1 MDIFNI
7 GILGG
12 KKGTGTENSSKS
24 VADKQLSVPED
35 LSVMESKVPV
45 GYQTSSVV
53 AKPISSHTSSV
64 VKEDATDNSVKSEV
78 TVTEVKEKSQRAP
91 EPRKIVKVCKAGVEH
106 ARFSVNNQ
114 DFVFSFMNLKAV
126 SDGCGSGKH
135 SEIGSHLFG
144 QLFAREVSRFIG
156 HVNTKN
162 VVKLFKYIKGGNI
175 QELAEHLNKGEI
187 PEEAFLGIVNAV
199 FERMLSICNE
209 TAFIFENYCFTIL
222 ACFEYENEF
231 VVYSCGDG
239 FIIKEDFEGI
249 TFDKL
254 DDGEYPAYYV
264 YNWVDPSSLKDY
276 KEGVEFKV
284 TRYSKTDYI
293 NVGVASDGLRFF
305 DDLYDPEKY
314 KFQNNL
320 SIGKGPQIEML
331 IIKNNRD
338 YSTFKDDISICF

>member
-12 KKGTGTENSSKS
+12 KKGAGAENPNKS
-24 VADKQLSVPED
+24 VDNRKNSVSPNLHANE
-35 LSVMESKVPV
+35 LKVPV
-45 GYQTSSVV
+45 GYKAPSVV
-53 AKPISSHTSSV
+53 TKPVSSLTSNAE
-64 VKEDATDNSVKSEV
+64 KEDVADNLVKSET
-78 TVTEVKEKSQRAP
+78 TVTEVKEKSLKAP

-106 ARFSVNNQ
+106 ARCNVNNQ
-114 DFVFSFMNLKAV
+114 DFAFSFMNFKAV

-144 QLFAREVSRFIG
+144 QLFAREVSRFIDC
-156 HVNTKN
+156 VNSKN
-162 VVKLFKYIKGGNI
+162 TVKLLKYIKCGNI

-199 FERMLSICNE
+199 FEQMLSICSE
-209 TAFIFENYCFTIL
+209 TTFVFENYCFTIL

-239 FIIKEDFEGI
+239 FIIKENSEGI

-264 YNWVDPSSLKDY
+264 YNWINPSSLKDY

-284 TRYSKTDYI
+284 TRYSKVDYI

-320 SIGKGPQIEML
+320 SIGKGAQIEML
-331 IIKNNRD
+331 ITKNNRN

>member
-12 KKGTGTENSSKS
+12 KKANN
-24 VADKQLSVPED
+24 
-35 LSVMESKVPV
+35 
-45 GYQTSSVV
+45 
-53 AKPISSHTSSV
+53 ISSCTSSV
-64 VKEDATDNSVKSEV
+64 VKKEEVDNTAKSEV
-78 TVTEVKEKSQRAP
+78 IVTTEVKEKSQRVP
-91 EPRKIVKVCKAGVEH
+91 KPRKIVKVCKAGVEH
-106 ARFSVNNQ
+106 VRSSVNNQ

-135 SEIGSHLFG
+135 SEIGSHLFA
-144 QLFAREVSRFIG
+144 QLFAREVSQFIDYIKA
-156 HVNTKN
+156 NN
-162 VVKLFKYIKGGNI
+162 VVKLFKYIKGDNI
-175 QELAEHLNKGEI
+175 QELTEHLNKGEI
-187 PEEAFLGIVNAV
+187 PEEAFLGIVNVV
-199 FERMLSICNE
+199 FERMLSICSE
-209 TAFIFENYCFTIL
+209 TTFIFENYCFTIL
-222 ACFEYENEF
+222 ACLEYENEF

-239 FIIKEDFEGI
+239 FIIKEDLEGI

-276 KEGVEFKV
+276 KEGVKFKV
-284 TRYSKTDYI
+284 ARYSKANYI

-314 KFQNNL
+314 KFWNNL

-331 IIKNNRD
+331 ITKNNRN

>member
-24 VADKQLSVPED
+24 VADKKLLVSENSQ
-35 LSVMESKVPV
+35 VMESKVPAD
-45 GYQTSSVV
+45 YKTPSVV
-53 AKPISSHTSSV
+53 TKHISSHTSSA
-64 VKEDATDNSVKSEV
+64 VKEEIADNAVKSEV
-78 TVTEVKEKSQRAP
+78 TVTEVKEKSQRIP
-91 EPRKIVKVCKAGVEH
+91 KPRKIVKVCKAGVEH
-106 ARFSVNNQ
+106 VRSSVNNQ
-114 DFVFSFMNLKAV
+114 DFVFSFMNLKVV

-144 QLFAREVSRFIG
+144 QLFAREVSRFIDY
-156 HVNTKN
+156 VNTKN

-175 QELAEHLNKGEI
+175 QKFAEYLSKGEI

-199 FERMLSICNE
+199 FEKMLSICNE
-209 TAFIFENYCFTIL
+209 TTFIFENYCFTIL

-239 FIIKEDFEGI
+239 FIIKEDLEGI

-284 TRYSKTDYI
+284 IRYSKADYI

-314 KFQNNL
+314 KFRNNL

-331 IIKNNRD
+331 ITKNNRN